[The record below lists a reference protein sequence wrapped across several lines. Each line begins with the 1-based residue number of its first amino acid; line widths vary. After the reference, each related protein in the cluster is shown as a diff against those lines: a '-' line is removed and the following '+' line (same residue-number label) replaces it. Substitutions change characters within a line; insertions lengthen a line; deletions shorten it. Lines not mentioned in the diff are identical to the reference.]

1 MMQSDTI
8 FALSSGHG
16 TAGVAVV
23 RLSGPSAVVALSALT
38 GGRVP
43 AARCAALR
51 TLTDP
56 ETPARLDQ
64 ALVIMF
70 PSPASFTG
78 EDVVELHLHGGRAV
92 VEGVLSAL
100 QNIEG
105 LRPAEPGEFSR
116 RAFDNGKLDLT
127 EAEGLNDLIH
137 AQTAAQR
144 EQALCQMDGAL
155 RSLYEDWRAK
165 LLGHLAH
172 LEADIDF
179 PDEDLPEGVAGA
191 VLPKILEIKQ
201 AITQHIVDSA
211 GSRML
216 RDGFRIVIIGEP
228 NAGKSTLLNAIAQS
242 DVAIVSDEAG
252 TTRDAIEIQLDLG
265 GFPVR
270 ITDTAGI
277 RESQGTIEKEGI
289 RRAVAKAEDA
299 DLCLLLVRADAWPD
313 VPHSMMRWLGD
324 NTFLVVT
331 QTDRVSDANAMF
343 HVEHLKSEKQ
353 PKELHAVSAK
363 EGMGVDVLLE
373 ALKALVEE
381 RMAPREAPTLTRLRH
396 QSALEQA
403 IEHLKRFQ
411 QNAGQDAVL
420 AAEDVRMAVR
430 SIGSITGRV
439 GVEDMLDIVFSDFCI
454 GK

>member
-1 MMQSDTI
+1 MMQPDTI

-23 RLSGPSAVVALSALT
+23 RLSGPEARVVLSVLC
-38 GGRVP
+38 GGKVP
-43 AARCAALR
+43 VARRAALR
-51 TLTDP
+51 TLVDP
-56 ETPARLDQ
+56 EGGMRLDQ
-64 ALVIMF
+64 ALVIVF
-70 PSPASFTG
+70 PGPASFTG

-100 QNIEG
+100 GAIDG
-105 LRPAEPGEFSR
+105 LRPAEAGEFSR

-144 EQALCQMDGAL
+144 EQALRQMDGEL
-155 RSLYEDWRAK
+155 RSLYDGWRGQ

-179 PDEDLPEGVAGA
+179 PDEDLPEGVSGA
-191 VLPKILEIKQ
+191 VLPNILSIQ
-201 AITQHIVDSA
+201 SDITQHIDE
-211 GSRML
+211 GRRGKML
-216 RDGFRIVIIGEP
+216 RDGFRIVILGEP
-228 NAGKSTLLNAIAQS
+228 NTGKSTLLNALARA
-242 DVAIVSDEAG
+242 DVAIVSDQAG
-252 TTRDAIEIQLDLG
+252 TTRDIIEIQLDLG

-270 ITDTAGI
+270 LIDTAGV
-277 RESQGTIEKEGI
+277 RDSDASIEKEGI
-289 RRAVAKAEDA
+289 RRALAKAEDA
-299 DLCLLLVRADAWPD
+299 DLRLVLVRADDWPT
-313 VPHSMMRWLGD
+313 VPPSMQQWVD
-324 NTFLVVT
+324 ENSLVIAT
-331 QTDRVSDANAMF
+331 QIDRVSGGQLF
-343 HVEHLKSEKQ
+343 HVEHLDSDCGGVL
-353 PKELHAVSAK
+353 PLSAK
-363 EGMGVDVLLE
+363 TGAGLDMLMAKLE
-373 ALKALVEE
+373 EVVAE
-381 RMAPREAPTLTRLRH
+381 RMGLREAPALTRLRH
-396 QSALEQA
+396 QQALVTA
-403 IEHLKRFQ
+403 VDHLKRFQ